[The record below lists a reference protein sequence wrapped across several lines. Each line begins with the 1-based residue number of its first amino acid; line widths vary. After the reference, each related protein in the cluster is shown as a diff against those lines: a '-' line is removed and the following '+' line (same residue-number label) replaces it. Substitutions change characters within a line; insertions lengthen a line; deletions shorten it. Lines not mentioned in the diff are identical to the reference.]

1 MTIIKFIELLL
12 AINRLVDLVIDEAAK
27 RADAKDLEKLRVA
40 IETAKMARS
49 REDKI
54 KAAKEIRDAL

>member
-1 MTIIKFIELLL
+1 MTIIKAVELLI
-12 AINRLVDLVIDEAAK
+12 AITRLLDLVIDELAK
-27 RADAKDLEKLRVA
+27 RAEAKDLEKLRVA

>member
-1 MTIIKFIELLL
+1 LTVFKVIELLI
-12 AINRLVDLVIDEAAK
+12 AVNRLIDLIIDEAAK

>member
-1 MTIIKFIELLL
+1 MTVIKVIELLL
-12 AINRLVDLVIDEAAK
+12 AVNRLIDLIIDEAAK

>member
-1 MTIIKFIELLL
+1 LTIIKFIELLL

>member
-1 MTIIKFIELLL
+1 MTIIKVIELLL
-12 AINRLVDLVIDEAAK
+12 AVNRLIDLIIDEAAK